1 MGKENEK
8 YTIFVV
14 EDDAGLSHLV
24 QRRLLREG
32 YKVETAVS
40 GEEAISWLKSNHADL
55 MLLDYKLLD
64 MTGKKLV
71 KLLRKNIIL
80 TPFIMVTGQGDE
92 KLAVE
97 MMKEGSRD
105 YIMKE
110 GAFLELLP
118 TVIAQVIRQ
127 LEQEAKLIEAQN
139 TLRDSE
145 ARYRGMFDSALD
157 AVFVV
162 DFDGEII
169 DANPQATRI
178 FGYTS
183 AEFYD
188 LKIPDL
194 IHIDHQKRYEK
205 HRRAIQ
211 EQGEFQIETIGTQ
224 KDRTTIDVEIRGALF
239 EYKGQK
245 NFIIVFRDIS
255 ERKWAE
261 EEIRLTNQQLRI
273 SERALRER
281 ESRLRAIFQGAAI
294 GMSLVD
300 LRGRALE
307 SNETLQEM
315 LGYSRA
321 ELRQKEFPEFVY
333 PEDRQGSSRMFE
345 DLANGRC
352 NRYQMELRL
361 SGSDQRVVWGRLI
374 ASLVRGTDGEPN
386 YIIIMIEEITDHKK
400 NEIELSESES
410 RFRLLSEAAFEGIL
424 IHEKGTILD
433 INSAFSVMFGYDR
446 EELIGTD
453 SLKLIAPDHRQL
465 VAKNIRQEY
474 VEAPYEAKGIRKDD
488 SEIFIIIS
496 ARMMPF
502 HGRKVRVA
510 TIRDI
515 TEQKRAQ
522 DALQESEAK
531 YRRLFEK
538 MLNGFAYH
546 RIILD
551 DNHQPID
558 YEFLEIN
565 DAFEK
570 ITGTKRNDVIGN
582 RFSQIF
588 PRMKDSGHDWIENF
602 GEVALTGNEVAFERY
617 IEEYDRW
624 FYFSAY
630 SPKKGFFA
638 TVFYDVTER
647 RMLAE
652 ELRTFATDLERSNR
666 ELDQFAEVIS
676 SDLKKYLNDIQN
688 SCENLQNSYCR
699 NLDPNGI
706 SLLEKIHSGAGNMQ
720 KVIDEI
726 QVYSRVETRGK
737 PFAEVDLNQV
747 AGKIMNN
754 LSEVI
759 KSSGGCLE
767 ISPLPTVWADKEQ
780 LDQLLEH
787 LISNAFKFRSN
798 VPPQVEIEAVE
809 KDNVWQITVQDN
821 GIGIASEDQGRIFNM
836 FRRLH
841 SKQEYPGNG
850 IGLSLCQKVI
860 ERHGGRIW
868 VESTPGAGSKFYFTL
883 PTKLHH
889 S

>member
-1 MGKENEK
+1 MAKENAK

-14 EDDAGLSHLV
+14 EDDTGLSHLV
-24 QRRLLREG
+24 QRRLQREG
-32 YKVETAVS
+32 YQINAAAS
-40 GEEAISWLKSNHADL
+40 GKEAALWIRSNHADL

-64 MTGKKLV
+64 MTGKELV
-71 KLLRKNIIL
+71 KLLRDENIL
-80 TPFIMVTGQGDE
+80 PPFIMVTGQGDE

-118 TVIAQVIRQ
+118 AVIAQVISQ
-127 LEQEAKLIEAQN
+127 LDQETKLIEAQN
-139 TLRDSE
+139 TLHDSE
-145 ARYRGMFDSALD
+145 ARYRGMFNSSLD
-157 AVFVV
+157 AVFIV
-162 DFDGEII
+162 DFDGNII
-169 DANPQATRI
+169 DANPQATKI
-178 FGYTS
+178 FGYTP

-188 LKIPDL
+188 LNIPDL
-194 IHIDHQKRYEK
+194 IHIDHRKRYEK
-205 HRRAIQ
+205 NRRAIQ

-224 KDRTTIDVEIRGALF
+224 KDRTTIDVEIRGSLF
-239 EYKGQK
+239 EYKGNK

-255 ERKWAE
+255 ERKWSE

-321 ELRQKEFPEFVY
+321 ELRQKGFLEFVC
-333 PEDRQGSSRMFE
+333 PEDRQSSSRLFE

-352 NRYQMELRL
+352 NRYQMEIRL
-361 SGSDQRVVWGRLI
+361 SSKNQCMVWGRII

-400 NEIELSESES
+400 NEIELRESDS

-433 INSAFSVMFGYDR
+433 INTAFEIMFGYNRD
-446 EELIGTD
+446 ELIGTD
-453 SLKLIAPDHRQL
+453 SLKLIAPEDRQL
-465 VAKNIRQEY
+465 VAENIRQEY
-474 VEAPYEAKGIRKDD
+474 VDAPYEAKGIRKDGTD
-488 SEIFIIIS
+488 IFMIIS

-502 HGRKVRVA
+502 HGRNVRVVA
-510 TIRDI
+510 IRDI
-515 TEQKRAQ
+515 TEQKNAQ

-538 MLNGFAYH
+538 MLSGFAYH
-546 RIILD
+546 RIIMD
-551 DNHQPID
+551 DNNQPID
-558 YEFLEIN
+558 YEYLEIN
-565 DAFEK
+565 DAFENL
-570 ITGTKRNDVIGN
+570 TGIKREDIIGK
-582 RFSQIF
+582 RFSEVF
-588 PRMKDSGHDWIENF
+588 PRIKDSGYDWIENY
-602 GEVALTGNEVAFERY
+602 GEVALTGKEIAIEQY

-624 FYFSAY
+624 FYISAY
-630 SPKKGFFA
+630 SPKTGFFA
-638 TVFYDVTER
+638 TVFNDVTER

-652 ELRTFATDLERSNR
+652 ELRMFATDLERSNR
-666 ELDQFAEVIS
+666 ELDQFAEVVS
-676 SDLKKYLNDIQN
+676 SDLKYSLNDIQS
-688 SCENLQNSYCR
+688 SCENLESSYR
-699 NLDPNGI
+699 RILDPTGI
-706 SLLEKIHSGAGNMQ
+706 SLLDKIHSRAEYMQ
-720 KVIDEI
+720 KMIDEI

-747 AGKIMNN
+747 AGQIKKK
-754 LSEVI
+754 LAEVI
-759 KSSGGCLE
+759 KSSQGLRE
-767 ISPLPTVWADKEQ
+767 ISPLPKVWADQEQ
-780 LDQLLEH
+780 LEQLLEH
-787 LISNAFKFRSN
+787 LISNAFKFRSK
-798 VPPQVEIEAVE
+798 VPPQVKIEAEE
-809 KDNVWQITVQDN
+809 KDNIWQITVQDN
-821 GIGIASEDQGRIFNM
+821 GIGIVSEDQERIFNM

-860 ERHGGRIW
+860 DHHGGRIW
-868 VESTPGAGSKFYFTL
+868 VESAPGTGSKFHFTL
-883 PTKLHH
+883 PTKSH
-889 S
+889 